1 MSYDFN
7 KKVERQKPLRG
18 EYVVT
23 INAHK
28 GITDEKGSR
37 YLVQLA
43 FADRTR
49 DYYIFPS
56 ENDYEVD
63 EEKGQ
68 LKPSQVNYLIGVFSR
83 ILDDYESGLIDMID
97 KVYKE
102 KIQFMVNITWN
113 DAYNRD
119 NFSFYP
125 VRETEEAP
133 DL

>member
-7 KKVERQKPLRG
+7 KKVERQRPLRG

-97 KVYKE
+97 KEYK
-102 KIQFMVNITWN
+102 
-113 DAYNRD
+113 
-119 NFSFYP
+119 
-125 VRETEEAP
+125 
-133 DL
+133 

>member
-7 KKVERQKPLRG
+7 KKVERQRPLKG

-49 DYYIFPS
+49 DYYVFPS

-63 EEKGQ
+63 EATGQ
-68 LKPSQVNYLIGVFSR
+68 LKPSQVNYLVGVFSR

-97 KVYKE
+97 KVYQE
-102 KIQFMVNITWN
+102 KIQFMTNIS
-113 DAYNRD
+113 YNEEYGRD

-125 VRETEEAP
+125 VRNTEEAP